1 MPQSYFFPRQTG
13 EKRGKT
19 FESEN
24 ISHSDPVQ
32 WSCSRQGCFRCK
44 WMCNG
49 IGVCHLW
56 KMKQIT
62 VIFNDF
68 NVHMMIVMKTMQSA
82 ILWSEMIF
90 LRVWETAM
98 PPDAAAQL
106 SVWFIFKN
114 YKTFLSFG
122 QFPMIWENLYTLDVL
137 ESTME
142 TALFI
147 YV

>member
-62 VIFNDF
+62 QLLAMTLMFIYDDCDEDDAIGNLLIWNDLF
-68 NVHMMIVMKTMQSA
+68 AGLRNGNA
-82 ILWSEMIF
+82 F
-90 LRVWETAM
+90 LTPQRNCRFDSFLKIIKLFFLLVNF
-98 PPDAAAQL
+98 Q
-106 SVWFIFKN
+106 WFERI
-114 YKTFLSFG
+114 
-122 QFPMIWENLYTLDVL
+122 YTL
-137 ESTME
+137 
-142 TALFI
+142 
-147 YV
+147 